1 MANALSIM
9 LHPKSIAIIGASP
22 NANKLNGLPFHFLQ
36 RDGYTDVLYPV
47 NPKHAELMLDDFQG
61 HAILEGVRGKSE
73 VDRHAL
79 IKMIC
84 DLSLFA
90 LAHPEVV
97 ELDLNLVFADN
108 HGVIVVDWMMARA
121 TPGAKNREA
130 AP

>member
-1 MANALSIM
+1 
-9 LHPKSIAIIGASP
+9 
-22 NANKLNGLPFHFLQ
+22 LQ
-36 RDGYTDVLYPV
+36 GY
-47 NPKHAELMLDDFQG
+47 
-61 HAILEGVRGKSE
+61 AILEGARGKSK

-79 IKMIC
+79 IKKIC

-97 ELDLNLVFADN
+97 ELDLNPVFADS
-108 HGVIVVDWMMARA
+108 HGVIAVDWMMVRA

>member
-22 NANKLNGLPFHFLQ
+22 DANKLNGRPFHFLQ
-36 RDGYTDVLYPV
+36 RDGYTGVLYPV
-47 NPKHAELMLDDFQG
+47 NPKYGELMLDDLQG
-61 HAILEGVRGKSE
+61 HAILEGARGKSE

-97 ELDLNLVFADN
+97 ELELNPVVADS
-108 HGVIVVDWMMARA
+108 HGVIAIDWMMVRA

-130 AP
+130 IP

>member
-36 RDGYTDVLYPV
+36 RDGYTGVLYPV
-47 NPKHAELMLDDFQG
+47 NPKYAELMLDGLQG
-61 HAILEGVRGKSE
+61 YAILEGARGKSK
-73 VDRHAL
+73 VGRHAL